1 MAKAQK
7 YDFGETSQNTTSN
20 STESKKSTDASA
32 AVAPS
37 DGAESIDN
45 ASETAED
52 TEKTEAK
59 ATEEKTEKA
68 ATSAASKKVLVEYCG
83 NGVWKDAKGKCW
95 SRIEKPAV
103 DILAS
108 RSFEQND
115 YDRRDDLKF
124 MVKYG
129 EMKTRLV

>member
-1 MAKAQK
+1 MAKATK
-7 YDFGETSQNTTSN
+7 YDFGEDTKKTTAN
-20 STESKKSTDASA
+20 STESTKSADVSA

-37 DGAESIDN
+37 DGAESTDN

-52 TEKTEAK
+52 TEKTEAE
-59 ATEEKTEKA
+59 ATEEKAGEA

-95 SRIEKPAV
+95 SRIEKPTV

-129 EMKTRLV
+129 EMKIRLV

>member
-45 ASETAED
+45 ASSASED
-52 TEKTEAK
+52 TKETEAE
-59 ATEEKTEKA
+59 ATKEEAKEA

-129 EMKTRLV
+129 EMKIILV

>member
-1 MAKAQK
+1 MAQVDINKLKGNNAELAKSNELNGTEQA
-7 YDFGETSQNTTSN
+7 ETGQASVELTDNT
-20 STESKKSTDASA
+20 
-32 AVAPS
+32 
-37 DGAESIDN
+37 
-45 ASETAED
+45 SETAED
-52 TEKTEAK
+52 TEKTEAE
-59 ATEEKTEKA
+59 ATEEKTEEA

-129 EMKTRLV
+129 EMKIRLV

>member
-7 YDFGETSQNTTSN
+7 YDFGETSQNTISN
-20 STESKKSTDASA
+20 STESKKSTDVSA

-37 DGAESIDN
+37 DGVESTDN
-45 ASETAED
+45 ASSASED
-52 TEKTEAK
+52 TKETKAEATKEEAK
-59 ATEEKTEKA
+59 EA

-129 EMKTRLV
+129 EMKIRLV